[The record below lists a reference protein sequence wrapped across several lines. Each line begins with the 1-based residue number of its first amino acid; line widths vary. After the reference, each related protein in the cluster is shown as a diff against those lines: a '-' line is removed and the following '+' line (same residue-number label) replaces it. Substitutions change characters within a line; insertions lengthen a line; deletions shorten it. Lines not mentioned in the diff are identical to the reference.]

1 MSGKNIVVIMAGGL
15 GKRMNS
21 DLPKVLHKI
30 NGEPMLTKIIKETSH
45 INPEKIFIIV
55 GKYRAIIESTIGE
68 YINKDYMKKY
78 ITFVD
83 QPEPLG
89 TGHAIKCCCLSPDFV
104 KYIDSNVLI
113 LSGDVPL
120 ITFQTMKEMLN
131 NVDRVRI
138 MTTTLEIPH
147 GYGRIVQDHSGDFV
161 KIVEEKDCSDKEKSI
176 QKINCGIYAFHAYI
190 LHKYIVY
197 IENNNSQKE
206 YYLTDIFQIINEK
219 FEEKNVIEIH
229 EIPIIRQKEIMGV
242 NTPEQL
248 EQLVNFV

>member
-1 MSGKNIVVIMAGGL
+1 MSVQNIVVIMAGGL

-21 DLPKVLHKI
+21 NLPKVLHKI

-55 GKYRAIIESTIGE
+55 GKYRSIIESTIGE
-68 YINKDYMKKY
+68 YINKEYMKKY
-78 ITFVD
+78 ISFVD

-89 TGHAIKCCCLSPDFV
+89 TGHAIKCCCVSPEFI
-104 KYIDSNVLI
+104 KYINSNVLI

-131 NVDRVRI
+131 SVDRARI
-138 MTTTLEIPH
+138 MTTNLENPH
-147 GYGRIVQDHSGDFV
+147 GYGRIVQDPTGDFV
-161 KIVEEKDCSDKEKSI
+161 KIVEEKDCSNEEKSI
-176 QKINCGIYAFHAYI
+176 QKINCGIYAFHTYI

-206 YYLTDIFQIINEK
+206 YYLTDIFQIINDKLEG
-219 FEEKNVIEIH
+219 KNVIEIY
-229 EIPIIRQKEIMGV
+229 EIPTTRQKEIMGV

-248 EQLVNFV
+248 EELVHFV

>member
-1 MSGKNIVVIMAGGL
+1 
-15 GKRMNS
+15 
-21 DLPKVLHKI
+21 
-30 NGEPMLTKIIKETSH
+30 
-45 INPEKIFIIV
+45 
-55 GKYRAIIESTIGE
+55 
-68 YINKDYMKKY
+68 
-78 ITFVD
+78 
-83 QPEPLG
+83 
-89 TGHAIKCCCLSPDFV
+89 
-104 KYIDSNVLI
+104 
-113 LSGDVPL
+113 
-120 ITFQTMKEMLN
+120 
-131 NVDRVRI
+131 

-147 GYGRIVQDHSGDFV
+147 GYGRIVQDHSGEFV
-161 KIVEEKDCSDKEKSI
+161 KIVEEKDCSDNEKSI

-248 EQLVNFV
+248 EQLVNFI